1 MTMTTEPRTTGLVA
15 VAARLDPAT
24 NQVTMETRPLTDD
37 DYRTTSGSAIALSSA
52 ERAWSIARQ
61 EVSNYVYSG
70 SRSERW
76 RGSMRD
82 YSAQARNGAARR
94 PNDWVSVDYGLMEE
108 RMVAPSFAVD
118 EYYDDRTV
126 MPDMITMD
134 ELSARDVHARM
145 LQYMYGSGG
154 VAMQAPAKV
163 KKVDAPS
170 RSMLKRVPVVLED
183 IDLKAEDAQL
193 AADAEALLGYTPL
206 RVHVGA
212 PGRLRRALAKLEID
226 ILDEKSVDKYKR
238 QMVEHYRTHQK
249 MSDPTWRLRSLRG
262 CLDQVPKFALRKAV
276 TIKRELP
283 EAEFY
288 VDQLAVDPFLLVAL
302 RPITDHWHNVKSR
315 DLEPEM
321 QAYIEVWDEPGFE
334 SA

>member
-1 MTMTTEPRTTGLVA
+1 MAMSLGVDAHYADRW
-15 VAARLDPAT
+15 AA
-24 NQVTMETRPLTDD
+24 
-37 DYRTTSGSAIALSSA
+37 
-52 ERAWSIARQ
+52 
-61 EVSNYVYSG
+61 
-70 SRSERW
+70 
-76 RGSMRD
+76 
-82 YSAQARNGAARR
+82 
-94 PNDWVSVDYGLMEE
+94 
-108 RMVAPSFAVD
+108 
-118 EYYDDRTV
+118 
-126 MPDMITMD
+126 PDMMIMVG

-145 LQYMYGSGG
+145 LQHMYGSGS
-154 VAMQAPAKV
+154 VATQVPVKAEKV
-163 KKVDAPS
+163 AAPS

-249 MSDPTWRLRSLRG
+249 MSDPTWRLRPLRG